1 MTHDPTLVAR
11 LAAMPLFAGLA
22 DDDLDDIARSLEVRQ
37 VKAGKTLIKQGQ
49 WGHELL
55 VVLDGEVEIRR
66 DDQTV
71 ATQGPGS
78 VVGETA
84 VLSDARR
91 NASVV
96 ARAVATVGT
105 IEYSQI
111 HALIDTIPALGDRL
125 DALARDRAPE

>member
-1 MTHDPTLVAR
+1 MPSDRSLHVA
-11 LAAMPLFAGLA
+11 LAAIPVFAGLA
-22 DDDLDDIARSLEVRQ
+22 DDDLDDVARSLAVRD
-37 VKAGKTLIKQGQ
+37 VKPGKTLIKQGQ

-55 VVLDGEVEIRR
+55 VVLEGEVEIRR
-66 DDQTV
+66 DDQAI

-84 VLSDARR
+84 VLRDARR

-96 ARAVATVGT
+96 ALTAATVGT

-111 HALIDTIPALGDRL
+111 HALVDTIPALGERL
-125 DALARDRAPE
+125 DALTRDRAPE

>member
-1 MTHDPTLVAR
+1 MAQNSSIVAR
-11 LAAMPLFAGLA
+11 LSAVPLFAGLS

-96 ARAVATVGT
+96 ARAAATVGT

-111 HALIDTIPALGDRL
+111 HALIDTIPELGGRL
-125 DALARDRAPE
+125 DALTRDRAPE